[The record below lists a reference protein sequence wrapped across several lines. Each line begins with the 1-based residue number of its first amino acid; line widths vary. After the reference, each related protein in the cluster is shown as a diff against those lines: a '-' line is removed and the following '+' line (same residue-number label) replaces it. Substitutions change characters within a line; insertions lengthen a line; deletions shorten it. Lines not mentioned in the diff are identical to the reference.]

1 MLRADDQSPVDLFT
15 TIEEETACSGTIIG
29 PSFDSYNPTTGWYTV
44 EELGP
49 ASILEAVRRRSE
61 RGRGAGA
68 HHAPRQLRWGRDV
81 APIEEK

>member
-29 PSFDSYNPTTGWYTV
+29 PSFDSYNK
-44 EELGP
+44 ELGP

-68 HHAPRQLRWGRDV
+68 HHAPRRLRWGRDV